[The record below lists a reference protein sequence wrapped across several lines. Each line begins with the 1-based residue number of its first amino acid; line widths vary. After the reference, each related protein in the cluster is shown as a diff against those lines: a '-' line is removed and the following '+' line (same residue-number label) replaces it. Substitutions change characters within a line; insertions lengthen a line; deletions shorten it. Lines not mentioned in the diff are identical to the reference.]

1 MKIKISNDM
10 KIIKYFSIL
19 SLSLWF
25 ENLSEK
31 KFKSEIIKNE
41 EENIIKI
48 IEY

>member
-1 MKIKISNDM
+1 M

-31 KFKSEIIKNE
+31 KFTSEIIKNE

>member
-1 MKIKISNDM
+1 M